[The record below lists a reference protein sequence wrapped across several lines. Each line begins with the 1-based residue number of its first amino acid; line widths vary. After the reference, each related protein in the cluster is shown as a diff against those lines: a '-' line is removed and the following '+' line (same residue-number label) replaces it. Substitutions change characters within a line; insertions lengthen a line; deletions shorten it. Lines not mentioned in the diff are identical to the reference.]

1 MSQFI
6 EMAENI
12 SSRLSENSNSRVG
25 PVEPVTLNIAGPH
38 NGLNPA
44 NRPLNQLQVQLSR
57 QTVGAVGQEMVQQSA
72 RLRIRNF
79 TRSIVSFG
87 FSCRL
92 ITHQTGQV
100 KLTIHIFLF
109 QTLGTVILSLVL
121 ASIVAIIIVVI
132 LTLINANHHQGV
144 PG

>member
-12 SSRLSENSNSRVG
+12 SSRLSENSNSRVS
-25 PVEPVTLNIAGPH
+25 PVEPVTLHLPGSQNSLH
-38 NGLNPA
+38 PA
-44 NRPLNQLQVQLSR
+44 ARPLNQLQVQLSR

-87 FSCRL
+87 SEIYL
-92 ITHQTGQV
+92 KMNGNGHN
-100 KLTIHIFLF
+100 L
-109 QTLGTVILSLVL
+109 
-121 ASIVAIIIVVI
+121 
-132 LTLINANHHQGV
+132 
-144 PG
+144 

>member
-6 EMAENI
+6 EMGENI

-25 PVEPVTLNIAGPH
+25 PVEPMTLNITRQH
-38 NGLNPA
+38 NSINPA

-57 QTVGAVGQEMVQQSA
+57 QTVGAVGEEMVQQSA

-87 FSCRL
+87 LLCNTYHTRR
-92 ITHQTGQV
+92 G
-100 KLTIHIFLF
+100 K
-109 QTLGTVILSLVL
+109 
-121 ASIVAIIIVVI
+121 
-132 LTLINANHHQGV
+132 
-144 PG
+144 